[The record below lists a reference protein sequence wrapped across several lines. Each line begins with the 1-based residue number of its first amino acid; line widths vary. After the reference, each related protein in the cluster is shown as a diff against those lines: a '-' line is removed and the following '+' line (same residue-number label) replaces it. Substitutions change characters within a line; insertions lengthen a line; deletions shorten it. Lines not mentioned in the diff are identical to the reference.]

1 MHKSQ
6 QTIGSLLQRL
16 WRHLGKK
23 RKVQFSVLLVL
34 MLFTSFAE
42 VFSLGAV
49 LPFLGVLTDPEGAF
63 QNDMVRWLAGLAGIT
78 TAQGML
84 LPLTILFGGAAL
96 LAGVMRLLQIW
107 ANTRVSF
114 ATGADLS
121 IALYRRTL
129 YQPYAVHVSRN
140 SSTVID
146 AAATK
151 VQAVIFHGI
160 MPVINMVTASLILLS
175 ITAALIA
182 IDPVIALSAFGG
194 FGLTYA
200 IVIKLTRSRLKANS
214 SLIAR
219 ESNRVVKSLQEGL
232 GGIRDVLIDGT
243 QSIYCDVYSRAVFP
257 LRRAQGN
264 NQFINLSPRFGVEA
278 IGMLLIA
285 VLAYWLAG
293 QPGGMA
299 RAIPV
304 LGTLA
309 LGAQRMLPALQQ
321 LYGGWSSLQGNSAS
335 MEEVLDLL
343 EQPMQEEVNGEA
355 EQKALP
361 FERSLALRGLS
372 FRYTPDTPEVL
383 REIDLE
389 IPKGSRVGFIGTTG
403 SGKSTLLDI
412 VMGLLEPTRGV
423 VEVDGTAV
431 TLSNRRSWQKHIA
444 HVPQS
449 IFLSDASIEENIAL
463 GVPKAKIDK
472 ERVRQAAR
480 QAQIAELVES
490 WPKQYETVV
499 GERGV
504 RLSGGQRQR
513 IGIARALYKQADV
526 IIFDEATSALDN
538 QTEEAV
544 MAAIEELHEELTV
557 LIIAHRLTT
566 LRGCDTV
573 VELANGRIQSIGTYE
588 TIISTRNGT
597 QKQQGISKNTMDA
610 IWPI

>member
-1 MHKSQ
+1 MPQSKES
-6 QTIGSLLQRL
+6 IISLLKRL
-16 WRHLGKK
+16 WGHLGKK
-23 RKVQFSVLLVL
+23 RKAQFSVLMVL
-34 MLFTSFAE
+34 MIFTSFAE

-49 LPFLGVLTDPEGAF
+49 LPFLGVLTDPERVF
-63 QNDMVRWLAGLAGIT
+63 QNDIVRRLAGLVGVT
-78 TAQGML
+78 TPQGLL
-84 LPLTILFGGAAL
+84 LPLTVVFAAVAL
-96 LAGVMRLLQIW
+96 LSGGMRLLQIW

-114 ATGADLS
+114 ASGADIS

-129 YQPYAVHVSRN
+129 YQPYSVHVSRN
-140 SSTVID
+140 SSTIID

-151 VQAVIFHGI
+151 VQAVIFYGI
-160 MPVINMVTASLILLS
+160 MPVINMVTASLIILS
-175 ITAALIA
+175 IMVSLII

-214 SLIAR
+214 SLIAI

-232 GGIRDVLIDGT
+232 GGIRDVLIDGN
-243 QSIYCDVYSRAVFP
+243 QPVYCDVYRRAVFP
-257 LRRAQGN
+257 LRKAQGN

-278 IGMLLIA
+278 IGMILIA
-285 VLAYWLAG
+285 GLAYWLAG

-321 LYGGWSSLQGNSAS
+321 LFGGWSSLQGNSAS

-343 EQPMQEEVNGEA
+343 DQPVQEINGDGQ
-355 EQKALP
+355 QKSMP

-372 FRYTPDTPEVL
+372 FRYTSDAPEVL
-383 REIDLE
+383 QEIDLE
-389 IPKGSRVGFIGTTG
+389 IPKGSRVGFIGATG

-412 VMGLLEPTRGV
+412 VMGLLEPTKGT
-423 VEVDGTAV
+423 VEVDGVPV
-431 TLSNRRSWQKHIA
+431 TRNNRRSWQSHIA

-463 GVPKAKIDK
+463 GVPKGKIDK

-480 QAQIAELVES
+480 QAQIADLVES
-490 WPKQYETVV
+490 WPNQYETVV

-544 MAAIEELHEELTV
+544 MNAIESLGNGLTI

-566 LRGCDTV
+566 LKDCSKI
-573 VELANGRIQSIGTYE
+573 VELGNGSILKTGTYGSMIE
-588 TIISTRNGT
+588 NCAFQKSDTNGVLM
-597 QKQQGISKNTMDA
+597 SANL
-610 IWPI
+610 

>member
-1 MHKSQ
+1 MPQSKES
-6 QTIGSLLQRL
+6 IIVLLKRL
-16 WRHLGKK
+16 WKCLSKK
-23 RKVQFSVLLVL
+23 RKAQFSVLMVL
-34 MLFTSFAE
+34 MIITSFAE
-42 VFSLGAV
+42 VFSLGAM
-49 LPFLGVLTDPEGAF
+49 LPFLGVLTNPEGLF
-63 QNDMVRWLAGLAGIT
+63 RNDLVRRLAGFIGVT
-78 TAQGML
+78 TPQGLL
-84 LPLTILFGGAAL
+84 LPLTVVFGVAAL
-96 LAGVMRLLQIW
+96 FSGVMRLLQIW

-121 IALYRRTL
+121 IALYRKTL

-140 SSTVID
+140 SSSIINAVS
-146 AAATK
+146 AK
-151 VQAVIFHGI
+151 VMQ
-160 MPVINMVTASLILLS
+160 VINNGILPVTSMVTSSFILLS
-175 ITAALIA
+175 IMATLIA
-182 IDPVIALSAFGG
+182 IDPVIALSTFGG
-194 FGLTYA
+194 FGVTYA
-200 IVIKLTRSRLKANS
+200 VVIKMTRSRLKENS
-214 SLIAR
+214 QLIAR
-219 ESNRVVKSLQEGL
+219 ESTLVIKSLQEGL

-243 QSIYCDVYSRAVFP
+243 QPVYCDVYSRAVFP

-264 NQFINLSPRFGVEA
+264 NNFINQSPRFGVEA
-278 IGMLLIA
+278 IGMILIA
-285 VLAYWLAG
+285 GLAYGLAE

-321 LYGGWSSLQGNSAS
+321 LFGGWSLLQGNSAS

-343 EQPMQEEVNGEA
+343 DQPVQENNGDGQ
-355 EQKALP
+355 QKSMS
-361 FERSLALRGLS
+361 FERLLALRGLS
-372 FRYTPDTPEVL
+372 FRYTPDAPEVL

-389 IPKGSRVGFIGTTG
+389 IPKGSRIGFIGTTG

-412 VMGLLEPTRGV
+412 VMGLLEPTSGA
-423 VEVDGTAV
+423 VEVDGTPV
-431 TLSNRRSWQKHIA
+431 TRNNLRSWQRHIA

-463 GVPKAKIDK
+463 GVPKNKIDK
-472 ERVRQAAR
+472 ERARKAAR
-480 QAQIAELVES
+480 QAQIADIIES

-544 MAAIEELHEELTV
+544 MNAIESLGNGLTI

-566 LRGCDTV
+566 LKDCSKI
-573 VELANGRIQSIGTYE
+573 VELGNGSILKTGTYGSMIE
-588 TIISTRNGT
+588 NCAFQKSDTNGVLM
-597 QKQQGISKNTMDA
+597 SANL
-610 IWPI
+610 

>member
-1 MHKSQ
+1 MPQSNES
-6 QTIGSLLQRL
+6 IIVLLKRL
-16 WRHLGKK
+16 WSHLAKK
-23 RKVQFSVLLVL
+23 RKVQFSVLMVL
-34 MLFTSFAE
+34 MIVTAFAE

-49 LPFLGVLTDPEGAF
+49 LPFLAVLTDPEQVF
-63 QNDMVRWLAGLAGIT
+63 HITIVRRLAGLIGVT
-78 TAQGML
+78 TPQGML
-84 LPLTILFGGAAL
+84 LPLTILFGLAAL
-96 LAGVMRLLQIW
+96 LSGGMRLLQIW

-140 SSTVID
+140 SSTIINAVS
-146 AAATK
+146 AK
-151 VQAVIFHGI
+151 VMQ
-160 MPVINMVTASLILLS
+160 VINGGIVPVTTMVTASFVLLS
-175 ITAALIA
+175 ITATLIVV
-182 IDPVIALSAFGG
+182 DPLIALSAFGG

-200 IVIKLTRSRLKANS
+200 VVIKLTRSRLKGNS
-214 SLIAR
+214 QLIAR
-219 ESNRVVKSLQEGL
+219 ESTQVIKALQEGL

-243 QSIYCDVYSRAVFP
+243 QPVYCDVYSRAVFP

-264 NQFINLSPRFGVEA
+264 NNFINQSPRFGVEA
-278 IGMLLIA
+278 IGMMLIA
-285 VLAYWLAG
+285 GLAYLLAG

-321 LYGGWSSLQGNSAS
+321 LFSGWSSLQGNSAS

-343 EQPMQEEVNGEA
+343 EQPVQKVSAKG
-355 EQKALP
+355 EQKLMP
-361 FERSLALRGLS
+361 FERSLALRELS
-372 FRYTPDTPEVL
+372 FRYAPDAPEVL
-383 REIDLE
+383 RDIDLE
-389 IPKGSRVGFIGTTG
+389 IPKGSRIGFIGTTG

-412 VMGLLEPTRGV
+412 VMGLLEPTRGA
-423 VEVDGTAV
+423 VEVDGIPV

-463 GVPKAKIDK
+463 GVPKAKIDT

-480 QAQIAELVES
+480 QAQIADLVES

-513 IGIARALYKQADV
+513 IGIARALYKKADV

-544 MAAIEELHEELTV
+544 MQAIDELHDDLTV

-566 LRGCDTV
+566 LRECDLI
-573 VELANGRIQSIGTYE
+573 VELEHGAIKRTGTYGE
-588 TIISTRNGT
+588 IVNHVEIVSEKPHNEL
-597 QKQQGISKNTMDA
+597 A
-610 IWPI
+610 